1 MLPEWHNAEVFQRHF
16 TTMNELQPARRNDQI
31 NLFTGI
37 DNVPQWCNARKHS
50 DNERDFS
57 ILDARGKS
65 VIVPIWNIEIEKG
78 SQN

>member
-16 TTMNELQPARRNDQI
+16 TTMNELQHARRYDHKSLFIGLNDV
-31 NLFTGI
+31 L
-37 DNVPQWCNARKHS
+37 QWCNARGHS
-50 DNERDFS
+50 NNERDFS
-57 ILDARGKS
+57 ILDARGKP